1 MYPKALRLGL
11 LGKLEYRKK
20 IFIYLSAIFIVFTI
34 LVLLFQYK
42 REREFKR
49 DQIEVRLNNI
59 AELTY
64 NFIERKSLDKDG
76 DLGQLDSLYL
86 YSPNDNIRV
95 TVLDKTGKVLYDT
108 EVKDVAKMENH
119 LHRPEIQKALNNGKG
134 ANIRESVT
142 TGYEY
147 YYYAKN
153 YTDLF
158 VRTAAHYDIE
168 VKNFLGVEKLF
179 LIYLISL
186 FLVTWWFISL
196 ITGNLSTALFRLKD
210 FATRLSQGE
219 EIKEKVQFP
228 KGEFGE
234 ISEQIADI
242 YDKLTLA
249 KSKIEIEKNKLYSH
263 LIALNEGIA
272 FFTSDKKKILRN
284 NHFIQYL
291 NIISDETNISEE
303 QIFHVKEFKKLNKFL
318 EKNLVDGVEIKQSE
332 LPHLEEVIYKDKRS
346 FNVHAII
353 FADKTFEVVIRD
365 ITKIERQKKIKEQI
379 TSNIAHE
386 LKTPITIIL
395 GYLELLKEN
404 HLETADQK
412 KYIANAYKQ
421 SERLSDLIQDISLL
435 QKMSEAKEQFKY
447 EVLNLNELI
456 FEVKESL
463 SLSLQEKD
471 IKVNIRMSKPIVIKA
486 NRSLLI
492 SVFYN
497 LFDNAIKYG
506 GEHTEIC
513 LNNYLDDS
521 SFYYF
526 SFSNTGNRIAK
537 KHFLRIFERFYRVD
551 EDRSRPKGGT
561 GLGLSIV
568 KNAIQLHGGEI
579 TAGSLKEGGVEF
591 LFTLSKS

>member
-1 MYPKALRLGL
+1 ML

-20 IFIYLSAIFIVFTI
+20 IFVYLSAIFIVFTI

-49 DQIEVRLNNI
+49 DQIEISLNNI
-59 AELTY
+59 AELAY
-64 NFIERKSLDKDG
+64 NYIQRKDLDKNG
-76 DLGQLDSLYL
+76 DLSPLDSLYL
-86 YSPNDNIRV
+86 YIPNENIRV
-95 TVLDKTGKVLYDT
+95 TILSKTGKVLYDS
-108 EVKDVAKMENH
+108 EVRNVVKMENH
-119 LHRPEIQKALNNGKG
+119 LHRPEIQKALANGTG
-134 ANIRESVT
+134 SNIRESAT

-153 YTDLF
+153 YADLY

-179 LIYLISL
+179 IFYLVIL
-186 FLVTWWFISL
+186 FLVTWWLISL
-196 ITGNLSTALFRLKD
+196 ITKNLSTALLRLKE
-210 FATRLSQGE
+210 FATRLSHGE
-219 EIKEKVQFP
+219 EIKEEIKFP

-234 ISEQIADI
+234 ISQQIADI
-242 YDKLTLA
+242 YDKLTFA
-249 KSKIEIEKNKLYSH
+249 KGKIEIEKNKLYSH
-263 LIALNEGIA
+263 LNALNEGIA
-272 FFTSDKKKILRN
+272 FFTPDKKKILRN

-291 NIISDETNISEE
+291 NVISDETNISEE
-303 QIFHVKEFKKLNKFL
+303 QLFQVKEFDKLNKFL
-318 EKNLVDGVEIKQSE
+318 ESHLDKDVVIDQNE
-332 LPHLEEVIYKDKRS
+332 LPHLEELLYKDQRA
-346 FNVHAII
+346 FNIHAII
-353 FADKTFEVVIRD
+353 FSDKTFEVVIRD
-365 ITKIERQKKIKEQI
+365 ITKIEKQKKIKEEI

-404 HLETADQK
+404 HLDSENRH
-412 KYIANAYKQ
+412 KYISSAYRQ
-421 SERLSDLIQDISLL
+421 SERLSELIEDISMLH
-435 QKMSEAKEQFKY
+435 KMTEAKERFKF
-447 EVLNLNELI
+447 ETINLNELI
-456 FEVKESL
+456 YEVKESL
-463 SLSLQEKD
+463 NLSLKEKG
-471 IKVNIRMSKPIVIKA
+471 IKVKIRISKPIMIHA

-506 GEHTEIC
+506 GEEVEIC
-513 LNNYLDDS
+513 LNNYLEDS

-526 SFSNTGNRIAK
+526 SFSNTGNNIDKR
-537 KHFLRIFERFYRVD
+537 HFLRIFERFYRVD

-579 TAGSLKEGGVEF
+579 TAGHLKGGGVEF
-591 LFTLSKS
+591 LFTLAKAS

>member
-1 MYPKALRLGL
+1 MAL
-11 LGKLEYRKK
+11 LGKLEYRKR

-42 REREFKR
+42 RERDFKR
-49 DQIEVRLNNI
+49 DQIEISLNNI

-64 NFIERKSLDKDG
+64 NFIERKGLENDG
-76 DLGQLDSLYL
+76 NLSMLDSLYL
-86 YSPNDNIRV
+86 YIPNQNIRV
-95 TVLDKTGKVLYDT
+95 TVLDKTGKVLYDS
-108 EVKDVAKMENH
+108 EVKEVIKMENH
-119 LHRPEIQKALNNGKG
+119 LHRPEIQKALKEGNGS
-134 ANIRESVT
+134 NIRESAT

-147 YYYAKN
+147 YYYAKS
-153 YTDLF
+153 YSDLF
-158 VRTAAHYDIE
+158 VRTAAHYDVE

-179 LIYLISL
+179 LFYLIIL

-196 ITGNLSTALFRLKD
+196 ITKNLSSALFKLKD
-210 FATRLSQGE
+210 FATRLSHGE
-219 EIKEKVQFP
+219 EVTEKVEFP

-234 ISEQIADI
+234 ISKQIAEI
-242 YDKLTLA
+242 YDKLTAA

-272 FFTSDKKKILRN
+272 FFTPDKKKILRN

-303 QIFHVKEFKKLNKFL
+303 QIFQIKEFSKLTSFL
-318 EKNLVDGVEIKQSE
+318 DKNLKEDVLIKQSE
-332 LPHLEEVIYKDKRS
+332 LPHLEEIIDKGSRT
-346 FNVHAII
+346 FNLHAII
-353 FADKTFEVVIRD
+353 FADKSFELVIRD
-365 ITKIERQKKIKEQI
+365 ITKLEKQKKIKEEM

-404 HLETADQK
+404 NLEDSDRNR
-412 KYIANAYKQ
+412 YILNAYLQ
-421 SERLSDLIQDISLL
+421 SERLSDLIQDMSVLN
-435 QKMSEAKEQFKY
+435 KMSEARDQFNF
-447 EVLNLNELI
+447 EILNLNELI
-456 FEVKESL
+456 YEVKESL
-463 SLSLQEKD
+463 NISLKEKEID
-471 IKVNIRMSKPIVIKA
+471 VKIRMAKPIMIKA
-486 NRSLLI
+486 NKSLLI

-506 GEHTEIC
+506 GDHIEIC
-513 LNNYLDDS
+513 LNNYLEDS
-521 SFYYF
+521 NFYYF
-526 SFSNTGNRIAK
+526 SFSNSGNSIDER
-537 KHFLRIFERFYRVD
+537 HFLRVFERFYRVD

-561 GLGLSIV
+561 GLGLAIV

-579 TAGSLKEGGVEF
+579 TVGNLKQGGVEF

>member
-1 MYPKALRLGL
+1 MRLGI

-42 REREFKR
+42 RERDFKR
-49 DQIEVRLNNI
+49 DQIEISLNNI

-64 NFIERKSLDKDG
+64 NYIERKGLDKDG
-76 DLGQLDSLYL
+76 NMGELDSLYL
-86 YSPNDNIRV
+86 YSPNENIRV
-95 TVLDKTGKVLYDT
+95 TILDKTGKVLYDT
-108 EVKDVAKMENH
+108 EVKDVSKMENH
-119 LHRPEIQKALNNGKG
+119 LHRPEIQKSLNNGRG
-134 ANIRESVT
+134 ANIRESAT

-158 VRTAAHYDIE
+158 IRTAAHYDIE

-179 LIYLISL
+179 LFYLIIL

-196 ITGNLSTALFRLKD
+196 ITRNLSTALFKLKD

-242 YDKLTLA
+242 YDKLTIA

-272 FFTSDKKKILRN
+272 FFTRDKKKILRN

-303 QIFHVKEFKKLNKFL
+303 QIFHVKEFRKLNDFL
-318 EKNLVDGVEIKQSE
+318 KQYLVEEVVIKQSE
-332 LPHLEEVIYKDKRS
+332 LPHLEEVIYKDKRA
-346 FNVHAII
+346 FNMHAII

-365 ITKIERQKKIKEQI
+365 ITKTEKQKKIKDEI

-404 HLETADQK
+404 HLETADRN

-435 QKMSEAKEQFKY
+435 HKMTDAKEQFKY
-447 EVLNLNELI
+447 EVINLNELI

-463 SLSLQEKD
+463 SLSLKEKD
-471 IKVNIRMSKPIVIKA
+471 IKVNIRMSKPIIIKA

-506 GEHTEIC
+506 GAHIEIC
-513 LNNYLDDS
+513 LNNYLEDS
-521 SFYYF
+521 NFYYF
-526 SFSNTGNRIAK
+526 SFSNTGNSIDE

-591 LFTLSKS
+591 LFTISKS

>member
-1 MYPKALRLGL
+1 ML

-49 DQIEVRLNNI
+49 DQIEISLNNI
-59 AELTY
+59 AELAY
-64 NFIERKSLDKDG
+64 NYIERKNLDKNG
-76 DLGQLDSLYL
+76 NLSELDSLYL
-86 YSPNDNIRV
+86 YIPNENIRV
-95 TVLDKTGKVLYDT
+95 TILNKTGKVLYDS
-108 EVKDVAKMENH
+108 EVKNVVKMENH
-119 LHRPEIQKALNNGKG
+119 LHRPEIQKALSNGTG
-134 ANIRESVT
+134 SNIRESAT

-153 YTDLF
+153 YADLY

-179 LIYLISL
+179 IFYLIVL
-186 FLVTWWFISL
+186 FLVTWWLISL
-196 ITGNLSTALFRLKD
+196 ITKNLSTALFRLKD
-210 FATRLSQGE
+210 FATRLSHGE

-234 ISEQIADI
+234 ISKQIADI
-242 YDKLTLA
+242 YDKLTFA
-249 KSKIEIEKNKLYSH
+249 KGKIEIEKNKLYSH
-263 LIALNEGIA
+263 LNALNEGIA
-272 FFTSDKKKILRN
+272 FFTQDKKNILRN

-303 QIFHVKEFKKLNKFL
+303 QIFGVKEFEKFNTFL
-318 EKNLVDGVEIKQSE
+318 ESHLKEEVVINQNE
-332 LPHLEEVIYKDKRS
+332 LPHLEELIYKDQRA
-346 FNVHAII
+346 FNIHAII
-353 FADKTFEVVIRD
+353 FSDKAFEVVIRD
-365 ITKIERQKKIKEQI
+365 ITKIEKQKKIKEQI

-404 HLETADQK
+404 HLEAPDRA
-412 KYIANAYKQ
+412 KYISSAYRQ
-421 SERLSDLIQDISLL
+421 SERLSDLIEDISLL
-435 QKMSEAKEQFKY
+435 HKISEAKERFKF
-447 EVLNLNELI
+447 ESINLNELI
-456 FEVKESL
+456 YEVKESL
-463 SLSLQEKD
+463 NLSLKEKN
-471 IKVNIRMSKPIVIKA
+471 IKVKIRISKPIMLQA

-506 GEHTEIC
+506 GENIEIC
-513 LNNYLDDS
+513 LNNYLEDS

-526 SFSNTGNRIAK
+526 SFSNTGNTIGKR
-537 KHFLRIFERFYRVD
+537 HFLRIFERFYRVD

-568 KNAIQLHGGEI
+568 KNSIQLHGGEI
-579 TAGSLKEGGVEF
+579 TAGNLNGGGVEF
-591 LFTLSKS
+591 LFTLSKAG

>member
-1 MYPKALRLGL
+1 MGLAL
-11 LGKLEYRKK
+11 LGKLEYRKR

-42 REREFKR
+42 RERDFKR
-49 DQIEVRLNNI
+49 DQIEISLNNI

-64 NFIERKSLDKDG
+64 NFIESKGLDKNG
-76 DLGQLDSLYL
+76 NLSLLDSLYL
-86 YSPNDNIRV
+86 YIPNQNTRV
-95 TVLDKTGKVLYDT
+95 TVLDKTGRVLYDS
-108 EVKDVAKMENH
+108 EVKEVIKMENH
-119 LHRPEIQKALNNGKG
+119 LHRPEIQKAFKEGNGS
-134 ANIRESVT
+134 NIRESAT

-147 YYYAKN
+147 YYYAKS
-153 YTDLF
+153 YSDLF
-158 VRTAAHYDIE
+158 VRTAAHYDVE

-179 LIYLISL
+179 LFYLIIL

-196 ITGNLSTALFRLKD
+196 ITKNLSSALFKLKD
-210 FATRLSQGE
+210 FATRLSHGE
-219 EIKEKVQFP
+219 EVTEKIEFP

-234 ISEQIADI
+234 ISKQIAEI
-242 YDKLTLA
+242 YDKLTAA

-272 FFTSDKKKILRN
+272 FFTPDKKKILRN

-303 QIFHVKEFKKLNKFL
+303 QIFQIKEFSKLTSFL
-318 EKNLVDGVEIKQSE
+318 DKNLKEDVLIKQSE
-332 LPHLEEVIYKDKRS
+332 LPHLEEIIYKGSRT
-346 FNVHAII
+346 FNLHAII
-353 FADKTFEVVIRD
+353 FADKSFELVIRD
-365 ITKIERQKKIKEQI
+365 ITKLEKQKKIKEEM

-404 HLETADQK
+404 NLEDSDRK
-412 KYIANAYKQ
+412 RYILNAYLQ
-421 SERLSDLIQDISLL
+421 SERLSDLIQDISVLN
-435 QKMSEAKEQFKY
+435 KMSEARDQFNF
-447 EVLNLNELI
+447 EVLNLNEI
-456 FEVKESL
+456 IYEVKESL
-463 SLSLQEKD
+463 NISLKEKD
-471 IKVNIRMSKPIVIKA
+471 IDVKIRMAKPILIKA
-486 NRSLLI
+486 NKSLLI

-506 GEHTEIC
+506 GDHIEIC
-513 LNNYLDDS
+513 LNNYLEDS
-521 SFYYF
+521 NFYYF
-526 SFSNTGNRIAK
+526 SFSNSGNSIDER
-537 KHFLRIFERFYRVD
+537 HFLRVFERFYRVD

-561 GLGLSIV
+561 GLGLAIV

-579 TAGSLKEGGVEF
+579 TVGNLKQGGVEF

>member
-1 MYPKALRLGL
+1 MGL
-11 LGKLEYRKK
+11 LGKLEYRKR

-42 REREFKR
+42 RERDFKR
-49 DQIEVRLNNI
+49 VQIETSLNNI
-59 AELTY
+59 TELTY
-64 NFIERKSLDKDG
+64 NYIERKGLEKDG
-76 DLGQLDSLYL
+76 NLSLLDSLYL
-86 YSPNDNIRV
+86 YIPNQNIRV
-95 TVLDKTGKVLYDT
+95 TVLDKTGRVLYDS
-108 EVKDVAKMENH
+108 EVKEVIKMENH
-119 LHRPEIQKALNNGKG
+119 LHRPEIQKALKEGNGS
-134 ANIRESVT
+134 NIRESAT

-147 YYYAKN
+147 YYYAKS
-153 YTDLF
+153 YSDLF
-158 VRTAAHYDIE
+158 VRTAAHYDVE

-179 LIYLISL
+179 LFYLIIL

-196 ITGNLSTALFRLKD
+196 ITKNLSSALFKLKD
-210 FATRLSQGE
+210 FATRLSHGE
-219 EIKEKVQFP
+219 EVTEKVQFP

-234 ISEQIADI
+234 ISEQIAEI
-242 YDKLTLA
+242 YDKLTAA

-272 FFTSDKKKILRN
+272 FFTPDKKKILRN

-303 QIFHVKEFKKLNKFL
+303 QIFQIKEFSRLTSFL
-318 EKNLVDGVEIKQSE
+318 DKNLKEGVLIKQSE
-332 LPHLEEVIYKDKRS
+332 LPHLEEIIYKGKRT
-346 FNVHAII
+346 FNLHAII
-353 FADKTFEVVIRD
+353 FADKSFELVIRD
-365 ITKIERQKKIKEQI
+365 ITKLEKQKKIKEEM
-379 TSNIAHE
+379 TANIAHE

-404 HLETADQK
+404 HLEDADRNR
-412 KYIANAYKQ
+412 YVLNAYLQ

-435 QKMSEAKEQFKY
+435 HKMSEARDRFKF
-447 EVLNLNELI
+447 ETINLNELI
-456 FEVKESL
+456 YEVKESL
-463 SLSLQEKD
+463 TISLNEKD
-471 IKVNIRMSKPIVIKA
+471 IDVKIRMSKPILIKA
-486 NRSLLI
+486 NKSLLI

-506 GEHTEIC
+506 GEHIEIC
-513 LNNYLDDS
+513 LNNYLEDS
-521 SFYYF
+521 NFYYF
-526 SFSNTGNRIAK
+526 SFSNTGNSIEER
-537 KHFLRIFERFYRVD
+537 HFLRVFERFYRVD

-579 TAGSLKEGGVEF
+579 TVGNLKQEGVEF